1 MTNLEATYE
10 SSPLLDIYF
19 PITGQARQKKK
30 KLIVAERLVINKR
43 QWGGIGPCSKIGR
56 NQYRSLTAQPK
67 PRREGARILTRYSSL
82 QTCRP
87 SKNCQCERLAT
98 PSTRATMQGLRRAR
112 FRLTGPSS
120 QNSCATP
127 PPPSRVTQ
135 KRCYDVSQC
144 FVFR

>member
-1 MTNLEATYE
+1 MEATYE
-10 SSPLLDIYF
+10 SSLHWIFIFQLRD
-19 PITGQARQKKK
+19 RHDKKK
-30 KLIVAERLVINKR
+30 KIIIIVAERLVINKR

-87 SKNCQCERLAT
+87 SENCQCERLAT
-98 PSTRATMQGLRRAR
+98 PSTRATMQGLRKAR
-112 FRLTGPSS
+112 QISVDRSQLTKQLRDTS
-120 QNSCATP
+120 
-127 PPPSRVTQ
+127 PPSRVTQ